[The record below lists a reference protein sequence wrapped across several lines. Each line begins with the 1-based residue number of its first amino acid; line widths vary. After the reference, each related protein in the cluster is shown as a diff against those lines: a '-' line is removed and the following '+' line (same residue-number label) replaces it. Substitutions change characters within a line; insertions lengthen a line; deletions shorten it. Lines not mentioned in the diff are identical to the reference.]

1 MEESDGLFFFFEVEP
16 PGHSDGLNVG
26 SNIRRGIRTD

>member
-1 MEESDGLFFFFEVEP
+1 MLFFFFEVQP

-26 SNIRRGIRTD
+26 SNIKRGIRTD